1 MSDSIEKIIGDIAS
15 GRIKVDYAHDFI
27 LPSPPERYLLQYGD
41 TIFTPH
47 A

>member
-1 MSDSIEKIIGDIAS
+1 MSQSIEKIIEDIAI
-15 GRIKVDYAHDFI
+15 GRIKVDNAYDFI
-27 LPSPPERYLLQYGD
+27 LPSPPERYMFQYGD